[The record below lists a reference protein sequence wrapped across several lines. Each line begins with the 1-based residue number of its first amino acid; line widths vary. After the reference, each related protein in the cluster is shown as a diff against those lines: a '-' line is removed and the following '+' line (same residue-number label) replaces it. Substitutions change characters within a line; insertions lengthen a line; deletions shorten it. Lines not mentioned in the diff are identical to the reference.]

1 VGNKL
6 AQSFKDEQLKRI
18 TKMVDK
24 EEDHNGKLPHGCIR
38 RYYQQEKLTLDWL
51 SIHQLYGLR
60 RRRTEM
66 EGMEKKETELRELEA
81 EEASKDADMSDT
93 KTVVVPYLTAIGRK
107 KGSTDKSK
115 EEFARPKEKLSEDIA
130 VWWNTIKRDEN
141 HSTQLFEVV
150 ATQKTLA
157 GLEHVVVKEPMI
169 ISRVSRGNFSHFAA
183 C

>member
-1 VGNKL
+1 
-6 AQSFKDEQLKRI
+6 
-18 TKMVDK
+18 
-24 EEDHNGKLPHGCIR
+24 
-38 RYYQQEKLTLDWL
+38 
-51 SIHQLYGLR
+51 
-60 RRRTEM
+60 
-66 EGMEKKETELRELEA
+66 MEKEETELRELEA

-93 KTVVVPYLTAIGRK
+93 KTVVALYLTAIGRK

-169 ISRVSRGNFSHFAA
+169 ISRVSRGNFLNVKEGLTSPMERLEPTLCCMLKVGSRMGQYVWCIDVANELRRRLMYD
-183 C
+183 